1 MISTY
6 GFETFWS
13 PHPCGKCGLPDRRSL
28 KMNRSNK
35 KAIAI
40 ILGLVF
46 VFFGLLHIY
55 WPIHMIL
62 EDVKAGTVKGTG
74 IDLAV
79 LYPWGIELLSA
90 PFALAELLYFIIFR
104 KVKYL
109 NVFNLVAFGA
119 YILQVALFNVLLFL
133 S

>member
-1 MISTY
+1 
-6 GFETFWS
+6 
-13 PHPCGKCGLPDRRSL
+13 
-28 KMNRSNK
+28 MNRANK
-35 KAIAI
+35 KAVAI

-46 VFFGLLHIY
+46 IFFNLLHLY

-74 IDLAV
+74 IEMAV
-79 LYPWGIELLSA
+79 LYPWGVVLLSA
-90 PFALAELLYFIIFR
+90 PFVLAEIVYFITFR

-109 NVFNLVAFGA
+109 NLFNCITFGT
-119 YILQVALFNVLLFL
+119 YIFQVLLFNVLLFL

>member
-1 MISTY
+1 
-6 GFETFWS
+6 
-13 PHPCGKCGLPDRRSL
+13 
-28 KMNRSNK
+28 MNRANK
-35 KAIAI
+35 KAVAI

-46 VFFGLLHIY
+46 IFFNLLHLY

-62 EDVKAGTVKGTG
+62 EDIEAGTLKGTG
-74 IDLAV
+74 IEMAA

-90 PFALAELLYFIIFR
+90 PFVLAEVLHFIIFR

-109 NVFNLVAFGA
+109 NIFNCISFGA